1 MDEVSRTFIDS
12 GGFGGLGTGGTLG
25 IGALGGLVLGSLWN
39 GNGFGFGG
47 WGNNRG
53 VPGVMGYDTGV
64 LNGLQDSVNNISNQ
78 INSADRDFL
87 MQTSN
92 QNQFVGNLVNQT
104 GDAIVGAVNN
114 STQTLGS
121 AICNSTQNLNNA
133 ITNGTQTLG
142 SAITSGNRDLQNSVG
157 ALGQTVQN
165 GIFQNTLSQVQGQAA
180 TNLGMCQG
188 FNGVNAGIAGSTA
201 VLASGLA
208 DVNNNITAQ
217 NYENRLQAQ
226 QLANT
231 QQNCCCQVLQ
241 AIEREGCANREL
253 QREIQTQAIRDVL
266 TTTQAENQS
275 LKAQLFSTNAMA
287 AQTAT
292 IINALK
298 PATTT
303 AG

>member
-25 IGALGGLVLGSLWN
+25 VGALGGLILGSMWN
-39 GNGFGFGG
+39 GNGFFG
-47 WGNNRG
+47 WGNNGRNG
-53 VPGVMGYDTGV
+53 AVGYDTGV

-78 INSADRDFL
+78 INAADRDFL

-104 GDAIVGAVNN
+104 GDAIVGAVN
-114 STQTLGS
+114 SGVQTLGAAVNS
-121 AICNSTQNLNNA
+121 STQNLANA
-133 ITNGTQTLG
+133 VN
-142 SAITSGNRDLQNSVG
+142 SGNRDIQNSVAG
-157 ALGQTVQN
+157 LSQNVQN

-201 VLASGLA
+201 VLSSALA
-208 DVNNNITAQ
+208 GVNNNITEQ
-217 NYENRLQAQ
+217 NFENRLQAQ
-226 QLANT
+226 QLAS
-231 QQNCCCQVLQ
+231 QQQSCCCQVLQ

-266 TTTQAENQS
+266 ANTQAENQA
-275 LKAQLFSTNAMA
+275 LKSQLFTTNAMA

-298 PATTT
+298 PAATTG
-303 AG
+303 A

>member
-1 MDEVSRTFIDS
+1 MDEVSRTFIDN

-25 IGALGGLVLGSLWN
+25 VGALGGLILGSMWN

-87 MQTSN
+87 MQTSS
-92 QNQFVGNLVNQT
+92 QNQFVGNLINQT
-104 GDAIVGAVNN
+104 GDAIVGAIN
-114 STQTLGS
+114 GS
-121 AICNSTQNLNNA
+121 SQNLNNA
-133 ITNGTQTLG
+133 INYSTQNLG
-142 SAITSGNRDLQNSVG
+142 NAITSGNQAIQNG
-157 ALGQTVQN
+157 ICNLGQTVQN
-165 GIFQNTLSQVQGQAA
+165 GIYQNTLSQVQGQAA

-201 VLASGLA
+201 ILSSGLA

-298 PATTT
+298 PTTT
-303 AG
+303 TGG

>member
-1 MDEVSRTFIDS
+1 MDEVSRTFIDN

-25 IGALGGLVLGSLWN
+25 VGALGGLILGSMWN
-39 GNGFGFGG
+39 GNGFFG
-47 WGNNRG
+47 WGNNGRNG
-53 VPGVMGYDTGV
+53 AVGYDTGV

-87 MQTSN
+87 MQTSS

-104 GDAIVGAVNN
+104 GDAIVGAIN
-114 STQTLGS
+114 GS
-121 AICNSTQNLNNA
+121 SQNLNNA
-133 ITNGTQTLG
+133 IT
-142 SAITSGNRDLQNSVG
+142 SGNQAIQNG
-157 ALGQTVQN
+157 ICNLGQTVQN
-165 GIFQNTLSQVQGQAA
+165 GIYQNTLSQVQGQAA

-188 FNGVNAGIAGSTA
+188 FNGVSAGIAGSTA
-201 VLASGLA
+201 VLSSGLA

-292 IINALK
+292 IINA
-298 PATTT
+298 P
-303 AG
+303 